1 MKVFL
6 QDVYKRQVFHKI
18 KKVTGETRIWM
29 RAGISTLVSQFI
41 DSYVVLIIAFYVGA
55 KWPLAQVIA
64 IGTVNYFYKVTLAI
78 LLLPAIYIM
87 HYVIEK
93 YLGKDL
99 AEKMRTDAMEN

>member
-1 MKVFL
+1 
-6 QDVYKRQVFHKI
+6 
-18 KKVTGETRIWM
+18 
-29 RAGISTLVSQFI
+29 SQFI

-55 KWPLAQVIA
+55 QWPLAQVIA